1 MKNFSTI
8 LSTIAVVLASIA
20 MYSVYNNKV
29 NVSAADV
36 EAAVKSNPK
45 MIVEAWQAYE
55 EEQQAAKI
63 RARDEAMARYA
74 DEINN
79 EEGVPFVGPKDA
91 KITLV
96 EFFDFSCGFCKR
108 LAPNIEKIISDNT
121 DVKVVFK
128 PVSFVSRVSSY
139 QAKAGIAAHKQGKF
153 LEFYKAIMA
162 SQNASSEAAI
172 DDIAASV
179 NLDMD
184 QYKKDLQSEET
195 TKALDRVETLRANI
209 EVNGVPAL
217 FLNAKSLH
225 AASVAEIQEAINA
238 AK

>member
-1 MKNFSTI
+1 MKNFSII
-8 LSTIAVVLASIA
+8 LSTIAVVLASVA
-20 MYSVYNNKV
+20 MFSVYNNKA

-55 EEQQAAKI
+55 QEQQAAKI
-63 RARDEAMARYA
+63 KAHDEAMAKYA
-74 DEINN
+74 DEITN

-91 KITLV
+91 KVTLV
-96 EFFDFSCGFCKR
+96 EFFDFSCGYCRR
-108 LAPNIEKIISDNT
+108 LAPSVEKIIADNA

-128 PVSFVSRVSSY
+128 PVSFVSRVSPY

-162 SQNASSEAAI
+162 SQNASSEAAV
-172 DDIAASV
+172 DDIAKSV

-195 TKALDRVETLRANI
+195 TKALDRVETLRENI
-209 EVNGVPAL
+209 EVNGVPSL
-217 FLNAKSLH
+217 FLNAKNLH
-225 AASVAEIQEAINA
+225 AISVEEIQEAINA